1 MIQLIKSKLKLVKNM
16 VERSNSLPSI
26 SGVNENFFEKF
37 GDPNDSN
44 SFLYSSKLVTVRHA

>member
-1 MIQLIKSKLKLVKNM
+1 M
-16 VERSNSLPSI
+16 VETSNSIPTI

-37 GDPNDSN
+37 GDPNDAN